1 MILCL
6 DTSAL
11 VELYLREW
19 GSAEVSAAVGETEA
33 VAAPAVARAE
43 MRADFARLLREGMTT
58 RDRHAARLAAS
69 HGDWENCMRID
80 LLPGVARSAGDI
92 AEICA
97 LRDFAA
103 IHLASALWL
112 RDRAG
117 AGLRCMA
124 FDRRLAVAARAAGL
138 AVAPLPE

>member
-1 MILCL
+1 MILYL

-11 VELYLREW
+11 VKLYVREW
-19 GSAEVSAAVGETEA
+19 GSTEVVAAVGEAEA
-33 VAAPAVARAE
+33 VAASAVAYAE
-43 MRADFARLLREGMTT
+43 MRAAFARLLREGMTT
-58 RDRHAARLAAS
+58 RERHEARLAAFN
-69 HGDWENCMRID
+69 GDWENCMRID

-92 AEICA
+92 AEIYA
-97 LRDFAA
+97 LRGFDA

-117 AGLRCMA
+117 AGLRFMA